1 MSLINII
8 TKMRNKVNYKAIII
22 ILFTSVIFGFIYN
35 TFSVNGIELIR
46 KPITVKSAVLGE
58 NENEL
63 NNILGLDLAQT
74 INLFNQ
80 NVAIFID
87 ARDQWDFSE
96 AHIEGAINIPEFSF
110 AKDDKVLKS
119 ISPDKLLVVYCDG
132 DDCDTSKRL
141 ANEFVKLGYK
151 NVYVFLGG
159 IKVWKEAQLPIGR
172 GNPNE

>member
-1 MSLINII
+1 M
-8 TKMRNKVNYKAIII
+8 KNKLNYKTIII

-74 INLFNQ
+74 INLYNQ

-110 AKDDKVLKS
+110 TKDESLLKS
-119 ISPDKLLVVYCDG
+119 ISQDRLLIIYCDG

-141 ANEFVKLGYK
+141 ANEIFRLGYK
-151 NVYVFLGG
+151 NVFVFLGG
-159 IKVWKEAQLPIGR
+159 MKVWRDAQLPITT
-172 GNPNE
+172 GNLDE

>member
-1 MSLINII
+1 M
-8 TKMRNKVNYKAIII
+8 
-22 ILFTSVIFGFIYN
+22 
-35 TFSVNGIELIR
+35 
-46 KPITVKSAVLGE
+46 GE

-63 NNILGLDLAQT
+63 NNILGLDLV

-96 AHIEGAINIPEFSF
+96 AHIEGPIFPKFQKMI
-110 AKDDKVLKS
+110 KYLKS

-159 IKVWKEAQLPIGR
+159 IKIWKEAQLPIGR